1 MKKNYPY
8 GDGEVSGEDVD
19 FEQERERFNV
29 YLLEDGTKIKLKT
42 VVTSVVRLD
51 TFDKDGDP
59 IYLVQSSNVLVIDS
73 PPQLKKE
80 DK

>member
-1 MKKNYPY
+1 MKKNYSY
-8 GDGEVSGEDVD
+8 GDGEVPGEEVD
-19 FEQERERFNV
+19 FEPERERFNV

-42 VVTSVVRLD
+42 VVTSVARLD

-59 IYLVQSSNVLVIDS
+59 IYLLQSSNVMVTDS

>member
-8 GDGEVSGEDVD
+8 GDGEVPGEEID
-19 FEQERERFNV
+19 FEPERERFNV
-29 YLLEDGTKIKLKT
+29 YLLEDGTKLKLKT

-51 TFDKDGDP
+51 VFDKDSNP
-59 IYLVQSSNVLVIDS
+59 VYWVRSSNVLVTDS

-80 DK
+80 GK